1 MKLILTKDVKKVG
14 KKDDVVDVSEG
25 YARNFLLRN
34 KLAEVVTDTALRQ
47 IKDTRKRNESKAQS
61 EARELAGQLNKLTS
75 QVYHF
80 TLPGDKNGHLYAG
93 LKESEI
99 LAKLGQGRPP
109 AASHLSLHDYSP
121 LKSLGEHE
129 VNVKI
134 SSLNKIR
141 KIKIIIESM
150 T

>member
-34 KLAEVVTDTALRQ
+34 KLAEVLTDTALRQ

-99 LAKLGQGRPP
+99 LAKITEGGTTLKSRIT
-109 AASHLSLHDYSP
+109 LVDYSP
-121 LKSLGEHE
+121 IKTAGEHQIKVE
-129 VNVKI
+129 ALGVVKNVKI
-134 SSLNKIR
+134 S
-141 KIKIIIESM
+141 IKS
-150 T
+150 TS

>member
-1 MKLILTKDVKKVG
+1 MRLILNKDIKQIG
-14 KKDDVVDVSEG
+14 RAGDVVDVAEG
-25 YARNFLLRN
+25 FARNFLIPK
-34 KLAEVVTDTALRQ
+34 KLALIATEAAVEKAAQEKTRRAAKEQEALRSASLTLE
-47 IKDTRKRNESKAQS
+47 KLASKPIIFKVRAD
-61 EARELAGQLNKLTS
+61 EK
-75 QVYHF
+75 
-80 TLPGDKNGHLYAG
+80 GHLYAG